1 MVLFVFLAQGVHVV
15 QGHHVIHY
23 FFRFDKQVGKAEFLG
38 RAIGKPNAILFEE
51 DYKAPSL
58 EWFQIHRGSEDAG
71 ELLAAFEM
79 FEVGFSTKLNYSRTE
94 TRFIELQLSE
104 NEDQDLP
111 PFPDAKDLSSQV
123 IFSSI
128 N

>member
-1 MVLFVFLAQGVHVV
+1 MREWPSAFSTFFFLLFTF
-15 QGHHVIHY
+15 
-23 FFRFDKQVGKAEFLG
+23 QVGKAEFLG
-38 RAIGKPNAILFEE
+38 RAIGKPNVLLCEE

-58 EWFQIHRGSEDAG
+58 EWFQIYRGTDEAG

-94 TRFIELQLSE
+94 TRLIELQLSE